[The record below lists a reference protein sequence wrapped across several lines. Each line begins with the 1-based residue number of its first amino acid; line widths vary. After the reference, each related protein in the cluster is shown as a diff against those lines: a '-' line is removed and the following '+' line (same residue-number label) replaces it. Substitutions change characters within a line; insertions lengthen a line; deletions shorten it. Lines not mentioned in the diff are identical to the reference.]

1 MFSELIHYSLVLFF
15 YTPRKQKTFRFSD
28 VFRGIEKEHRAVI
41 KIYVFWFLVFISEE
55 GLVDRT

>member
-28 VFRGIEKEHRAVI
+28 VFRGIEKEHRAVM
-41 KIYVFWFLVFISEE
+41 
-55 GLVDRT
+55 G